1 MRKWN
6 AHFKGRNFKGHNFE
20 MSGAHKFPSCCNYT
34 GVSKNRGTPNSSILI
49 GVSII
54 HLFILGFF
62 PHFWFNTHTS
72 CYLRE
77 IIAIPIQSI
86 LRFFCGWTIR
96 CCWVTVTS
104 VHQTVGGSLHS
115 EDLRVKNRWH
125 TSPKRWVLNKRW
137 AIKINTFEGLLPLQ
151 YF

>member
-1 MRKWN
+1 MN
-6 AHFKGRNFKGHNFE
+6 PAILKGGISKVITSRYRGN
-20 MSGAHKFPSCCNYT
+20 KFPSCCNYT

-49 GVSII
+49 GFSII
-54 HLFILGFF
+54 HHPFWGPTPIFGSTPIQVAIFVISSQSQSRAFLGF
-62 PHFWFNTHTS
+62 S
-72 CYLRE
+72 VDE
-77 IIAIPIQSI
+77 
-86 LRFFCGWTIR
+86 RFVVVEW
-96 CCWVTVTS
+96 VTS